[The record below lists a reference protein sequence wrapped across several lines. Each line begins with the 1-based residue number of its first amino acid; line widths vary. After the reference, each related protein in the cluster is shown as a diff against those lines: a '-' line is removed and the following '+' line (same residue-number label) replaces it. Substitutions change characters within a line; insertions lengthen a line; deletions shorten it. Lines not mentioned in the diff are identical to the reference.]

1 MITPTTMK
9 PSPIAIKI
17 YPFVVH
23 VGSLYMNDEDGPIRD
38 SLWSLNIIPRLTM
51 TSPIIIIHLS
61 ASFDTVMH

>member
-23 VGSLYMNDEDGPIRD
+23 VRSLYMNDDDGPRRD

-51 TSPIIIIHLS
+51 TSPITIIHLP
-61 ASFDTVMH
+61 ASFNASMH

>member
-23 VGSLYMNDEDGPIRD
+23 VGSLYMNDDDGPRRD

-51 TSPIIIIHLS
+51 TSPITIIHLP
-61 ASFDTVMH
+61 ASFNASMH